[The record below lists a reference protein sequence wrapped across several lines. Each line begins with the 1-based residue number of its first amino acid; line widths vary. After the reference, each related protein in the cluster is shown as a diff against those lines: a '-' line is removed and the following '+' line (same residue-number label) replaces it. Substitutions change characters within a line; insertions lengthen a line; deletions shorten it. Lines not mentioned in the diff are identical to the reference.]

1 MNVWY
6 RYYLHKDADNLKT
19 VVFDDYKKYPH
30 KFYKYEKG
38 RYRGILMGDSFGD
51 NMTEFF
57 PYSFKESER
66 IYTYSPFLKDE
77 EQFSMKRFE
86 EDIIKFKPDIL
97 VLCLS
102 YSGLYKLD
110 TLYIREDR

>member
-1 MNVWY
+1 
-6 RYYLHKDADNLKT
+6 
-19 VVFDDYKKYPH
+19 
-30 KFYKYEKG
+30 
-38 RYRGILMGDSFGD
+38 MGDSFGD